1 MSLSTGAGHGRVG
14 VTAGQRASLMP
25 QITFLQPDGKSGE
38 VPHNVTVL
46 EAAELLGV
54 PLTHDCGGNA
64 SCTTCRVEVQ
74 TGGDRLSEIDFD
86 EQDLLDREALSEP
99 WHRLGCQARVLGD
112 VVVRVPLH
120 KWERPSE
127 GTSVQ
132 IVDQSCNLI

>member
-1 MSLSTGAGHGRVG
+1 
-14 VTAGQRASLMP
+14 MP
-25 QITFLQPDGKSGE
+25 HVTFLHPDGKHGD
-38 VPHNVTVL
+38 VPTSLTLL
-46 EAAELLGV
+46 EAAERLGF

-74 TGGDRLSEIDFD
+74 SGAEHLSEIDFE

-120 KWERPSE
+120 KFDRPE
-127 GTSVQ
+127 PAGRAGVTS
-132 IVDQSCNLI
+132 